1 MKEIKRENE
10 KTACAEFEAQA
21 EKRYPRPRW
30 SWTVVGPIYDRA
42 PKKTVKCDYPVERVS
57 YDDGDHTLLIYRNG
71 RNGSEC
77 NLLDDGYD
85 QYPYRKTAE
94 EAVKQAQKILGD
106 NLEVEAMIYHG
117 TKTTGGKEIDG
128 TGKLLLTRLVN
139 FHSEASGGRFGGGR
153 D

>member
-1 MKEIKRENE
+1 MSGIGIKKENE
-10 KTACAEFEAQA
+10 ETARAEFEAQA
-21 EKRYPRPRW
+21 EKKYPRPRW
-30 SWTVVGPIYDRA
+30 SWTIVGPIYDRA
-42 PKKTVKCDYPVERVS
+42 PESTVSCDYPVS
-57 YDDGDHTLLIYRNG
+57 LAGYDNGDHTLLIYRNG
-71 RNGSEC
+71 CET